1 VKLELTRSGEGAV
14 LVAGG
19 RLTASVAGRLRN
31 ALLEAFSGASRV
43 ELALRDVEEADL
55 TLLQLV
61 CAAHRTAG
69 ARDVA
74 FVVSGWES
82 EAARRLL
89 REAGLT
95 RADTCPAGCPFA
107 GADAGPAC
115 PAGG

>member
-1 VKLELTRSGEGAV
+1 M

-31 ALLEAFSGASRV
+31 ALLEAFSGAARV
-43 ELALRDVEEADL
+43 ELALRDVEETDL

-61 CAAHRTAG
+61 CAAHRTAA

-82 EAARRLL
+82 GEPVRRLL
-89 REAGLT
+89 HESGVT
-95 RADTCPAGCPFA
+95 RADACPSGCPFA
-107 GADAGPAC
+107 GAGAAFPAC
-115 PAGG
+115 G